1 MIFTLVLSLV
11 LGMSFVSASDNS
23 ADFSLNS
30 TDISQNRMDELSV
43 SSDSLGA
50 SAIENDNANFN
61 LQAAAN
67 PELLGATITP
77 AGQTFADIQNAIDS
91 ASDGD
96 TIYLSGLYTGSST
109 ISNSKK
115 LTFIGNN
122 AVLQGNKQ
130 VRIFYSNAHN
140 VVIKGITF
148 TDGHSNGNAGG
159 LEFDGDDLVLENCTF
174 INNACTAYGAALRI
188 SGARPLVQ
196 DCIL

>member
-1 MIFTLVLSLV
+1 M
-11 LGMSFVSASDNS
+11 
-23 ADFSLNS
+23 
-30 TDISQNRMDELSV
+30 
-43 SSDSLGA
+43 
-50 SAIENDNANFN
+50 
-61 LQAAAN
+61 
-67 PELLGATITP
+67 
-77 AGQTFADIQNAIDS
+77 
-91 ASDGD
+91 
-96 TIYLSGLYTGSST
+96 SGLYTGSST

-174 INNACTAYGAALRI
+174 INNTCTAYGAALRI

-196 DCIL
+196 DCIFIGNVASLTSRSDGGAIEWFGNAGIINRCYFENNWCNGAGGAVDLWDGTSILANSTFINNGNTYNWF

>member
-1 MIFTLVLSLV
+1 MLSKRKIMIFALVLSLV

-77 AGQTFADIQNAIDS
+77 AG
-91 ASDGD
+91 
-96 TIYLSGLYTGSST
+96 
-109 ISNSKK
+109 
-115 LTFIGNN
+115 
-122 AVLQGNKQ
+122 
-130 VRIFYSNAHN
+130 
-140 VVIKGITF
+140 
-148 TDGHSNGNAGG
+148 
-159 LEFDGDDLVLENCTF
+159 
-174 INNACTAYGAALRI
+174 
-188 SGARPLVQ
+188 
-196 DCIL
+196 

>member
-1 MIFTLVLSLV
+1 MLSKRKIMIFTLVLSLV

-77 AGQTFADIQNAIDS
+77 AG
-91 ASDGD
+91 
-96 TIYLSGLYTGSST
+96 
-109 ISNSKK
+109 
-115 LTFIGNN
+115 
-122 AVLQGNKQ
+122 
-130 VRIFYSNAHN
+130 
-140 VVIKGITF
+140 
-148 TDGHSNGNAGG
+148 
-159 LEFDGDDLVLENCTF
+159 
-174 INNACTAYGAALRI
+174 
-188 SGARPLVQ
+188 
-196 DCIL
+196 

>member
-77 AGQTFADIQNAIDS
+77 AG
-91 ASDGD
+91 
-96 TIYLSGLYTGSST
+96 
-109 ISNSKK
+109 
-115 LTFIGNN
+115 
-122 AVLQGNKQ
+122 
-130 VRIFYSNAHN
+130 
-140 VVIKGITF
+140 
-148 TDGHSNGNAGG
+148 
-159 LEFDGDDLVLENCTF
+159 
-174 INNACTAYGAALRI
+174 
-188 SGARPLVQ
+188 
-196 DCIL
+196 